1 MIALAGFAGR
11 IAGLARAV
19 PGWVWGALAAALA
32 LFLWG
37 NHREASGRTAER
49 ARWERRVAAAE
60 AEAAA
65 LRAQRAQAVADAVA
79 ARAERDRLYTLARTP
94 VTNEVI
100 RYVAT
105 PAAAVPCPD
114 ADGLR
119 LGQAAIDA
127 ANAATR
133 AAR

>member
-1 MIALAGFAGR
+1 MIALAGAAGR
-11 IAGLARAV
+11 IASLARAL
-19 PGWVWGALAAALA
+19 PGWVWGALVAGVAL
-32 LFLWG
+32 LLWG

-49 ARWERRVAAAE
+49 TRWEHRLAAAE
-60 AEAAA
+60 AHAAA
-65 LRAQRAQAVADAVA
+65 LRAQRAQAA
-79 ARAERDRLYTLARTP
+79 AAALAAGAERDRLYALARAP
-94 VTNEVI
+94 LTNKVI

-114 ADGLR
+114 PDGLR

-127 ANAATR
+127 ANAATA